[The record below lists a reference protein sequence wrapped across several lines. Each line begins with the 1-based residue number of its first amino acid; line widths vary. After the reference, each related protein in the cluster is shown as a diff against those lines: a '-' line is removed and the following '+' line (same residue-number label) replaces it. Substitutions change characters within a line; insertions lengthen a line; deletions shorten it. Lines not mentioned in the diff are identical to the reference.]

1 MKKEW
6 WEGGKTA
13 GAKSQEFRT
22 QDSGVTTLCPCRP
35 WPTPSAASWP
45 TPSEVNTLIIQH
57 LEFVKC
63 EYKHEKKYISSKKK
77 EKNWPTPSP
86 FGLPR
91 QKILVTRLTQE
102 DMIWA

>member
-63 EYKHEKKYISSKKK
+63 EYKHENKYISSKKTGK
-77 EKNWPTPSP
+77 KI
-86 FGLPR
+86 GLPR
-91 QKILVTRLTQE
+91 HHLVYTGKSWLKKIKSWLR
-102 DMIWA
+102 A